1 MCRVDLMDGLI
12 SLYKY
17 NLRSKRWYMYLFYH
31 TIHLAMNNAWLLY
44 KCDCTII
51 GSKPLRLREFIS
63 AVCNSLETRN
73 RQNMRGTKK
82 HRSSSISADIRYD
95 ETSHWPA
102 WSSNRVSS
110 KTLSFCAKNATR
122 SCASMQTEIV
132 SEATINSNRANFPL
146 TPTVTYMYM

>member
-82 HRSSSISADIRYD
+82 RRSSSISADIRYN

-102 WSSNRVSS
+102 WSSNRGRCTVCI
-110 KTLSFCAKNATR
+110 TKNTFDLCENCYKKLCFNAERNCFR
-122 SCASMQTEIV
+122 SYQQQ
-132 SEATINSNRANFPL
+132 
-146 TPTVTYMYM
+146 